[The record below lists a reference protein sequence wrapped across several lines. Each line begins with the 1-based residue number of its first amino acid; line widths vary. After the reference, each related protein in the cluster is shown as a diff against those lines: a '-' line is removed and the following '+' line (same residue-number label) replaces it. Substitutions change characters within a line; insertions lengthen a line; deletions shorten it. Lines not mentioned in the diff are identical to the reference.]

1 MPRRFSRPSAR
12 AARERQQLHSVVLR
26 APGAAPARRWRLD
39 LFRTRRDGMLECVE
53 YVVGDVCQYV
63 VAGVVGLTK
72 RLAKR
77 HAAVVGAMCGGG
89 RRGRGGRAGGAEF
102 T

>member
-1 MPRRFSRPSAR
+1 
-12 AARERQQLHSVVLR
+12 
-26 APGAAPARRWRLD
+26 
-39 LFRTRRDGMLECVE
+39 MLECVE

-72 RLAKR
+72 RHAKR
-77 HAAVVGAMCGGG
+77 HAAAVVGAVRGG
-89 RRGRGGRAGGAEF
+89 RRGRGGRAGGADF

>member
-1 MPRRFSRPSAR
+1 
-12 AARERQQLHSVVLR
+12 
-26 APGAAPARRWRLD
+26 
-39 LFRTRRDGMLECVE
+39 MLECVE

-72 RLAKR
+72 RHAKR
-77 HAAVVGAMCGGG
+77 HAAVVGAVCGGG

>member
-1 MPRRFSRPSAR
+1 MLR
-12 AARERQQLHSVVLR
+12 AA
-26 APGAAPARRWRLD
+26 GAAAARRWRLE

-72 RLAKR
+72 RHAKR
-77 HAAVVGAMCGGG
+77 HAKRVTRPPSSARCGVAAV
-89 RRGRGGRAGGAEF
+89 AGVAAPEAQSLRD
-102 T
+102 

>member
-1 MPRRFSRPSAR
+1 MLR
-12 AARERQQLHSVVLR
+12 AA
-26 APGAAPARRWRLD
+26 GAAAARRWRLE
-39 LFRTRRDGMLECVE
+39 LFRARRYGMLECVE

-72 RLAKR
+72 RHANRHAKR
-77 HAAVVGAMCGGG
+77 HAAVVGAVCGGG

-102 T
+102 A